1 MTEYD
6 VIVIGGG
13 ATGLTVSIGCAKVGK
28 KVLLI
33 EKKKL
38 GGECTWSGCVP
49 SKSFINL
56 SKKMGKTLDNKNE
69 IFSMVNQKVLEVSG
83 HENIAEMNKLG
94 IDVLIGEVKFSG
106 LKKIIYNDIEYFAEN
121 IVICTGSS
129 PSIPNIKGLDNIK
142 YLTNENFFIQK
153 NLPNSLVFIGGGV
166 ISVELS
172 LPLAILGVK
181 VSILEQSPIF
191 LSSEDSINSDS
202 ILKSLT
208 DNNIDVFL
216 GCEILEIENIKNI
229 SRINFNHNKIKKYI
243 DTEKVFLSTGRK
255 SNLEGLN
262 LEKTSLSPVKGRLEI
277 NKFLETP
284 IKKIFAGGDIL
295 PSYRFSHIAGYHGE
309 IIVRNILFPYLKK
322 AINYKSVP
330 FVIFSDPE
338 YSRLGMS
345 EKEAK
350 SKYGNKLKIY
360 ELTTNERTIIQLEN
374 SFIIKVFCYNNNIV
388 GATCLGQRAGEIINI
403 LQTLSCLKIPFYK
416 YFYTLQAY
424 PTYGDMLR
432 KLSKK
437 AYLDYINSFLIIKFI
452 YAIKKRLKNSLL

>member
-1 MTEYD
+1 MIKYD

-13 ATGLTVSIGCAKVGK
+13 ATGLTVSIGCAKGGK
-28 KVLLI
+28 RVLLI
-33 EKKKL
+33 DNKRL

-56 SKKMGKTLDNKNE
+56 AKENRKSLVDRDK
-69 IFSMVNQKVLEVSG
+69 IFFKVNQKILEVSG
-83 HENIAEMNKLG
+83 HENIEEMKKLG
-94 IDVLIGEVKFSG
+94 IDVLIGEVSFSG
-106 LKKIIYNDIEYFAEN
+106 LKKITFNNNEYSGEN

-129 PSIPNIKGLDNIK
+129 PSIPRIKGLDSVK
-142 YLTNENFFIQK
+142 YLTNENFFIQEK
-153 NLPNSLVFIGGGV
+153 LPSSIVFIGGGV

-172 LPLAILGVK
+172 LPLARLGVK

-191 LSSEDSINSDS
+191 LPLEDLDNSDS
-202 ILKSLT
+202 ILKSLL
-208 DNNIDVFL
+208 DNNINVFL
-216 GCEILEIENIKNI
+216 GCEILEVENLENI
-229 SRINFNHNKIKKYI
+229 SRINFIHNKIKKSI
-243 DTEKVFLSTGRK
+243 NTEKIFLSTGRK

-262 LEKTSLSPVKGRLEI
+262 LEKTSLSPVKGKLEI

-295 PSYRFSHIAGYHGE
+295 PSYRFSHIAGYNGE
-309 IIVRNILFPYLKK
+309 TIVRNILFPYLKK
-322 AINYKSVP
+322 SINYNSVP

-350 SKYGNKLKIY
+350 SKYGEKLKIY
-360 ELTTNERTIIQLEN
+360 KLTTNERTIIQLEKN
-374 SFIIKVFCYNNNIV
+374 FKLKVFCYNNSIV

-403 LQTLSCLKIPFYK
+403 LQTLRCLKIPFYK

-432 KLSKK
+432 KLSKE
-437 AYLDYINSFLIIKFI
+437 AYFDYINSFLIVKII
-452 YAIKKRLKNSLL
+452 QTIKKKLKN